1 MTQQLPSQTPE
12 EQYLRELIAHGLL
25 IPMGVDGVYGRSA
38 VFEDVLDRF
47 GALVGQWGAENG
59 AEVIRF
65 PPVMNRHHFE
75 HSGYMKNFPQLAGTI
90 HSFCGGEKEHQALR
104 RKMENGED
112 WTADQ
117 KAIDIVVTPAACYSL
132 YPTVAQRGP
141 LSREGALFDVYS
153 WCLRHEPSLDP
164 ARMQLFRM
172 REYVRLGTPE
182 QVSEFRAAWIE
193 RGQRIIES
201 LQVPA
206 RLDVANDPFFGRQG
220 KLLANNQRDQNL
232 KFELLIPITS
242 EEKPTAC
249 LSFNYAQDYFGQL
262 WNIPTADGAP
272 CHSACV
278 AFGMERIA
286 LAFFKHHGFDPKRW
300 PAAVRKVLW
309 G

>member
-1 MTQQLPSQTPE
+1 MDRMMGAE
-12 EQYLRELIAHGLL
+12 EQYLQALIAHGLL

-47 GALVGQWGAENG
+47 GTLVGHWGAENG
-59 AEVIRF
+59 AEAIRF
-65 PPVMNRHHFE
+65 PPVMNRQHFE

-90 HSFCGGEKEHQALR
+90 HSFCGGDKDHQALR
-104 RKMENGED
+104 RKLENGED

-132 YPTVAQRGP
+132 YPMVAQRGVLP
-141 LSREGALFDVYS
+141 AEGALFDVYS

-172 REYVRLGTPE
+172 REYVWLGTPE
-182 QVSEFRAAWIE
+182 QVSAFREAWIE
-193 RGQRIIES
+193 RGRKLIES
-201 LQVPA
+201 LQLPA
-206 RLDVANDPFFGRQG
+206 TLDVANDPFFGRQG
-220 KLLANNQRDQNL
+220 KLLASSQRELTL

-242 EEKPTAC
+242 TEKPTAC
-249 LSFNYAQDYFGQL
+249 LSFNYAQDYFGEL
-262 WNIPTADGAP
+262 WRIRTAAGEP

-286 LAFFKHHGFDPKRW
+286 LALFKHHGFDPRQW
-300 PAAVRKVLW
+300 PADVRRVLW
-309 G
+309 N

>member
-1 MTQQLPSQTPE
+1 MMSAE
-12 EQYLRELIAHGLL
+12 EQYLHALIAAGLL

-47 GALVGQWGAENG
+47 GALASRWGEENG
-59 AEVIRF
+59 AEAIRF

-75 HSGYMKNFPQLAGTI
+75 QSGYMKNFPQLAGTI
-90 HSFCGGEKEHQALR
+90 HSFCGGDKEHQALKR
-104 RKMENGED
+104 RIEAGED
-112 WTADQ
+112 WTQDQ
-117 KAIDIVVTPAACYSL
+117 QAIDIVMTPAACYSL
-132 YPTVAQRGP
+132 YPMAAKRGALKP
-141 LSREGALFDVYS
+141 DGALFDVYS

-172 REYVRLGTPE
+172 REYVKLGTPE
-182 QVSEFRAAWIE
+182 QVSEFREAWIE
-193 RGQRIIES
+193 RGQRLIEA
-201 LQVPA
+201 LQLPA

-220 KLLANNQRDQNL
+220 KLLASSQRELSL

-262 WNIPTADGAP
+262 WGIQTADGTP

-286 LAFFKHHGFDPKRW
+286 LALFKHHGFDPKQW
-300 PAAVRKVLW
+300 PADVRHALW

>member
-1 MTQQLPSQTPE
+1 MTEASESTTPE
-12 EQYLRELIAHGLL
+12 EAYLRALIANGLL

-47 GALVGQWGAENG
+47 GALVSGWGVENG
-59 AEVIRF
+59 AEAIRF
-65 PPVMNRHHFE
+65 PPVMNRHDFE

-90 HSFCGGEKEHQALR
+90 HSFCGNDRDHLALR
-104 RKMENGED
+104 KKMEAGED

-132 YPTVAQRGP
+132 YPMMAKRGALKP
-141 LSREGALFDVYS
+141 EGALFDVYS

-172 REYVRLGTPE
+172 REYVRLGSAE
-182 QVSEFRAAWIE
+182 QVFDFRQQWME
-193 RGQRIIES
+193 RGQKLIAS
-201 LQVPA
+201 LELPA
-206 RLDVANDPFFGRQG
+206 SLDVANDPFFGRQG
-220 KLLANNQRDQNL
+220 KLLADSQRELNL

-242 EEKPTAC
+242 TEKPTAC

-262 WNIPTADGAP
+262 WSIPMADGTP

-286 LAFFKHHGFDPKRW
+286 LALFRHHGFDPKRW
-300 PAAVRKVLW
+300 PESVRRTLW